1 MTDLALRPVHP
12 PTDSAATATG
22 PAGPAAAGT
31 ITGGT
36 AAGGV
41 STAGTAVGGTAAGG
55 AVGPRTADDAAAAP
69 TAAMAGQAYTGLAVA
84 ALALLGLAVGG
95 PLQAPAAVAFAV
107 LGPGAA
113 LLSHL
118 TVRPT
123 ATRWA
128 LTVLASLAGYAAVA
142 TGSVW
147 VGWWQPQATVAAL
160 AAAVAVACVTALARI
175 RRQRAA
181 GRLTSRVARLAAGG
195 PVPRSAAAVRPLPA
209 HARPLLAHVAVLGIA
224 VALWLIALTR
234 TDLGEVG
241 GFGLL
246 GTISPVWV
254 AALAVTVGGFVTAL
268 AGLRRDT
275 GLRRQTELRGDTGR
289 GVAAAG
295 YLVALVALLHGTT
308 PLLLDEPQYAWTY
321 KHLGVIEYLA
331 AGNPV
336 GAAQDI
342 YQQWPALFA
351 GAAQLGAV
359 GGIAPATLADW
370 SPVFFNLAA
379 APVLYA
385 IARTLSGD
393 RRVAYLTV
401 FGFVA
406 VNWIEEDYLSPQALG
421 FLLSLGVL
429 LVVLTWL
436 RTPGDGTGR
445 QGGGTGRPGQGRRVP
460 VVPVLGVLALL
471 AVLTAAHQLSP
482 YLVVA
487 QVAVLAVLRLI
498 RPRWLPLAMGVIV
511 VGYLLPRFG
520 FVSES
525 FGVFDGF
532 DIFSNAAGNADGWGS
547 TGQAFSAIVVRTLAL
562 SVWALTALAVL
573 SYRRRLRT
581 VLVPALL
588 AATPFVL
595 IAGQSYGG
603 EAIYR
608 VFLFSAPWCAYLIAK
623 ALVDRADQCAHR
635 LAGRAGAAPG
645 RRWLGPVAAVT
656 LAVALTGFALATVQG
671 RHGQLVVDR
680 QTSDEV
686 AAARQLY
693 ATAEPGATI
702 AVATSN
708 FPSRLTAAYP
718 EFNTDVPA
726 GEPDLVV
733 GAQLRGAALDGE
745 HLPTIEEFLRSFD
758 GAPAY
763 LVVSDG
769 MRRQADYFGYFP
781 PGSLDRLEQ
790 LLDGR
795 DGWSVFQR
803 SADVTVYRYTG

>member
-1 MTDLALRPVHP
+1 MLAL
-12 PTDSAATATG
+12 
-22 PAGPAAAGT
+22 
-31 ITGGT
+31 I
-36 AAGGV
+36 
-41 STAGTAVGGTAAGG
+41 
-55 AVGPRTADDAAAAP
+55 
-69 TAAMAGQAYTGLAVA
+69 GLAA
-84 ALALLGLAVGG
+84 GG
-95 PLQAPAAVAFAV
+95 PLQAATAVAFAV
-107 LGPGAA
+107 VGPGAA
-113 LLSHL
+113 LFSHL
-118 TVRPT
+118 PVRPA

-128 LTVLASLAGYAAVA
+128 STVLASLAGYATAASV
-142 TGSVW
+142 SVW
-147 VGWWQPQATVAAL
+147 VGWWEPRLLVAAM
-160 AAAVAVACVTALARI
+160 AAAVAVACAAALVRL
-175 RRQRAA
+175 RRAGGAALPRSRPALA
-181 GRLTSRVARLAAGG
+181 GRLVVGHLLVIGLAVTLWQVAI
-195 PVPRSAAAVRPLPA
+195 V
-209 HARPLLAHVAVLGIA
+209 
-224 VALWLIALTR
+224 R
-234 TDLGEVG
+234 TDSTEIS

-246 GTISPVWV
+246 ATVSPFFFAALALTVAGFV
-254 AALAVTVGGFVTAL
+254 AALASMRPTADDARRPTEAGTRAAEVG
-268 AGLRRDT
+268 RRPA
-275 GLRRQTELRGDTGR
+275 GR
-289 GVAAAG
+289 GLVATG
-295 YLVALVALLHGTT
+295 YLVLLIALLHGTT

-321 KHLGVIEYLA
+321 KHLGVLEYIA

-336 GAAQDI
+336 AAAQDI

-351 GAAQLGAV
+351 GAAQLASA

-385 IARTLSGD
+385 IARTLADD

-401 FGFVA
+401 FGFLA
-406 VNWIEEDYLSPQALG
+406 INWIEEDYLSPQAFG

-436 RTPGDGTGR
+436 RSPAGSRGRTDAARTGR
-445 QGGGTGRPGQGRRVP
+445 LRRVGP
-460 VVPVLGVLALL
+460 VVAALALL

-498 RPRWLPLAMGVIV
+498 RPRWLPLAMGAIVI
-511 VGYLLPRFG
+511 GYLLPRFG

-532 DIFSNAAGNADGWGS
+532 DVFANAAGNAEGWGS

-562 SVWALTALAVL
+562 TVWALTALAVL

-588 AATPFVL
+588 AATLFVL

-623 ALVDRADQCAHR
+623 ALVDLADRRADRSRPAGTDQSHR
-635 LAGRAGAAPG
+635 SGTG
-645 RRWLGPVAAVT
+645 RRWLGPVAAAALAVT
-656 LAVALTGFALATVQG
+656 LGGFALATVQG

-693 ATAEPGATI
+693 ADAEPGATI
-702 AVATSN
+702 AVAASN
-708 FPSRLTAAYP
+708 FPSRLTGAYP
-718 EFNTDVPA
+718 QFNTDVPA

-733 GAQLRGAALDGE
+733 GADLRGAALDGE

-758 GAPAY
+758 GDPAY
-763 LVVSDG
+763 LVISDG
-769 MRRQADYFGYFP
+769 MRRQSDYFGYFQ

-803 SADVTVYRYTG
+803 SDDVTVYRYTG

>member
-1 MTDLALRPVHP
+1 MTDLALRPVRP
-12 PTDSAATATG
+12 FLEPAAVPATPAVETT
-22 PAGPAAAGT
+22 PAGVAGRR
-31 ITGGT
+31 G
-36 AAGGV
+36 
-41 STAGTAVGGTAAGG
+41 
-55 AVGPRTADDAAAAP
+55 DAAPAGDTAP
-69 TAAMAGQAYTGLAVA
+69 DPRAGRTGQAYTGLIVAV
-84 ALALLGLAVGG
+84 LALLGLSAGD
-95 PLQAPAAVAFAV
+95 PWQAPTAVAFAA

-118 TVRPT
+118 AVRPA

-128 LTVLASLAGYAAVA
+128 TTVLASLAGYAAVA

-147 VGWWQPQATVAAL
+147 AGWWQPRL
-160 AAAVAVACVTALARI
+160 AVGTMAVAVAAVSAAGLL
-175 RRQRAA
+175 RAA
-181 GRLTSRVARLAAGG
+181 RAGHGHGSRPGPVRRWPHARRAGLAGRPAVAR
-195 PVPRSAAAVRPLPA
+195 
-209 HARPLLAHVAVLGIA
+209 RPLLAHAVVIGAAL
-224 VALWLIALTR
+224 ALWWIAMSR
-234 TDLGEVG
+234 TDVAEVG

-246 GTISPVWV
+246 GTVSPIFL
-254 AALAVTVGGFVTAL
+254 AALALTVAGFVAAL
-268 AGLRRDT
+268 AGLRPTADRT
-275 GLRRQTELRGDTGR
+275 AGR
-289 GVAAAG
+289 GLAAAG
-295 YLVALVALLHGTT
+295 YLVLLVVLLHGTT
-308 PLLLDEPQYAWTY
+308 PLLLDQPQYAWTY
-321 KHLGVIEYLA
+321 KHLGVIDLIA

-336 GAAQDI
+336 DAATDI

-351 GAAQLGAV
+351 GAAQLGAA

-385 IARTLSGD
+385 IARTLADD

-401 FGFVA
+401 FGFFA
-406 VNWIEEDYLSPQALG
+406 VNWVEEDYLSPQAFG

-429 LVVLTWL
+429 LIVLTWL
-436 RTPGDGTGR
+436 RSPAGGSASDCRDG
-445 QGGGTGRPGQGRRVP
+445 PDRRVRGWAT
-460 VVPVLGVLALL
+460 VAALALL

-487 QVAVLAVLRLI
+487 QVAVLAALRLV
-498 RPRWLPLAMGVIV
+498 RPRWLPLAMGAV
-511 VGYLLPRFG
+511 VLGYLLPRFG
-520 FVSES
+520 FVSEA

-532 DIFSNAAGNADGWGS
+532 DIFANAAGNAESWGS

-562 SVWALTALAVL
+562 TVWALTVLAVL
-573 SYRRRLRT
+573 AYRRRLRT

-595 IAGQSYGG
+595 LAAQSYGG

-608 VFLFSAPWCAYLIAK
+608 VFLFSAPWCAFLIAR
-623 ALVDRADQCAHR
+623 AVVDRADRR
-635 LAGRAGAAPG
+635 LDRADQRRVGRR
-645 RRWLGPVAAVT
+645 RRWLGPVAAV
-656 LAVALTGFALATVQG
+656 AVAAALGGFALGTVQG
-671 RHGQLVVDR
+671 RHGQLAVDR
-680 QTSDEV
+680 QTADEV

-693 ATAEPGATI
+693 AAAEPGATI

-718 EFNTDVPA
+718 QFNTDVPA

-745 HLPTIEEFLRSFD
+745 HLPAIEQFLGSFTGD
-758 GAPAY
+758 PAY

-769 MRRQADYFGYFP
+769 MRRQSDYFGYFA
-781 PGSLDRLEQ
+781 PGSLDRLER

-803 SADVTVYRYTG
+803 SDDVTVYRYAG

>member
-1 MTDLALRPVHP
+1 MTDLALRPVRP
-12 PTDSAATATG
+12 FPQAPA
-22 PAGPAAAGT
+22 AGPAVD
-31 ITGGT
+31 T
-36 AAGGV
+36 APGV
-41 STAGTAVGGTAAGG
+41 DTAPAVDGVP
-55 AVGPRTADDAAAAP
+55 AVDGRT
-69 TAAMAGQAYTGLAVA
+69 GQARTGLVVAV
-84 ALALLGLAVGG
+84 LALLGLAAGG
-95 PLQAPAAVAFAV
+95 PWQAPTAVAFAA

-118 TVRPT
+118 TVRPA

-128 LTVLASLAGYAAVA
+128 TTVLASLAGYAAVA

-147 VGWWQPQATVAAL
+147 AGWWQPRLAVAAM
-160 AAAVAVACVTALARI
+160 AVAVAAVS
-175 RRQRAA
+175 AA
-181 GRLTSRVARLAAGG
+181 GLLRAGRAGHGHGSRPGPVRRWPHARRAGLAGRPAVAR
-195 PVPRSAAAVRPLPA
+195 
-209 HARPLLAHVAVLGIA
+209 RPLLAHAVVIGAAL
-224 VALWLIALTR
+224 ALWWIAMSH
-234 TDLGEVG
+234 TDVAQVG

-246 GTISPVWV
+246 GTVSPIFL
-254 AALAVTVGGFVTAL
+254 AALALAVAGFVAAL
-268 AGLRRDT
+268 AGLRPAADRPNAADRT
-275 GLRRQTELRGDTGR
+275 TAADRATGR
-289 GVAAAG
+289 GLAAAG
-295 YLVALVALLHGTT
+295 YLVLLVVLLHGTT
-308 PLLLDEPQYAWTY
+308 PLLLDQPQYAWTY
-321 KHLGVIEYLA
+321 KHLGVIDLIA

-336 GAAQDI
+336 DAATDI

-351 GAAQLGAV
+351 GAAQLGAA

-385 IARTLSGD
+385 IARTLADD

-401 FGFVA
+401 FGFFA
-406 VNWIEEDYLSPQALG
+406 VNWVEEDYLSPQAFG

-429 LVVLTWL
+429 LIVLTWL
-436 RTPGDGTGR
+436 RSPAGGSASDRRDG
-445 QGGGTGRPGQGRRVP
+445 PDRRVRGWAT
-460 VVPVLGVLALL
+460 VAALALL

-487 QVAVLAVLRLI
+487 QVAVLAALRLV
-498 RPRWLPLAMGVIV
+498 RPRWLPLAMGAV
-511 VGYLLPRFG
+511 VLGYLLPRFG
-520 FVSES
+520 FVSEA

-532 DIFSNAAGNADGWGS
+532 DIFANAAGNAESWGS

-562 SVWALTALAVL
+562 TVWALTVLAVL
-573 SYRRRLRT
+573 AYRRRLRT

-595 IAGQSYGG
+595 LAAQSYGG

-608 VFLFSAPWCAYLIAK
+608 VFLFSAPWCAFLIAR
-623 ALVDRADQCAHR
+623 AVVDRADRQLDRADQRRVDRADQR
-635 LAGRAGAAPG
+635 RVGRR
-645 RRWLGPVAAVT
+645 RRWLGPVAAVAV
-656 LAVALTGFALATVQG
+656 AVALGGFALGTVQG
-671 RHGQLVVDR
+671 RHGQLAVDR
-680 QTSDEV
+680 QTADEV

-693 ATAEPGATI
+693 AAAEPGATI

-718 EFNTDVPA
+718 QFNTDVPA

-745 HLPTIEEFLRSFD
+745 HLPAIEQFLGSFTGD
-758 GAPAY
+758 PAY

-769 MRRQADYFGYFP
+769 MRRQSDYFGYFP
-781 PGSLDRLEQ
+781 PGSLDRLER

-803 SADVTVYRYTG
+803 SDDVTVYRYAG

>member
-1 MTDLALRPVHP
+1 MTDLALRPVRP
-12 PTDSAATATG
+12 FPEPA
-22 PAGPAAAGT
+22 AGPA
-31 ITGGT
+31 T
-36 AAGGV
+36 AAAE
-41 STAGTAVGGTAAGG
+41 TAPAGDTAPDPRAG
-55 AVGPRTADDAAAAP
+55 RT
-69 TAAMAGQAYTGLAVA
+69 GQAYTGLIVAV
-84 ALALLGLAVGG
+84 LALLGLAAGA
-95 PLQAPAAVAFAV
+95 PWQAPTAVAFAA

-118 TVRPT
+118 TVRPA

-128 LTVLASLAGYAAVA
+128 TTVLASLAGYAAVA

-147 VGWWQPQATVAAL
+147 AGWWQPRLAVAAM
-160 AAAVAVACVTALARI
+160 AVAVAAVSAVGL
-175 RRQRAA
+175 
-181 GRLTSRVARLAAGG
+181 LRVARAGRGPGSRPG
-195 PVPRSAAAVRPLPA
+195 PVRRWPLVRRPGLARRS
-209 HARPLLAHVAVLGIA
+209 LLAHTVVIGVALALWWIA
-224 VALWLIALTR
+224 VSR
-234 TDLGEVG
+234 TDVAAVG

-246 GTISPVWV
+246 GTVSPFFL
-254 AALAVTVGGFVTAL
+254 AALALTVTGFVAAL
-268 AGLRRDT
+268 AGLRPTADRA
-275 GLRRQTELRGDTGR
+275 TGR
-289 GVAAAG
+289 GLAAAG
-295 YLVALVALLHGTT
+295 YLVLLVVLLHGTT
-308 PLLLDEPQYAWTY
+308 PLLLDQPQYAWTY
-321 KHLGVIEYLA
+321 KHLGVIDFIT

-336 GAAQDI
+336 DAATDI

-351 GAAQLGAV
+351 GAAQLGAA
-359 GGIAPATLADW
+359 GAIAPATLADW

-385 IARTLSGD
+385 IARTLADD
-393 RRVAYLTV
+393 RRVAYLTM
-401 FGFVA
+401 FGFFA
-406 VNWIEEDYLSPQALG
+406 VNWVEEDYLSPQAFG

-429 LVVLTWL
+429 LIVLTWL
-436 RTPGDGTGR
+436 RSPAGASAPD
-445 QGGGTGRPGQGRRVP
+445 RR
-460 VVPVLGVLALL
+460 GVRGWATVAALALL

-487 QVAVLAVLRLI
+487 QVAVLAALRLV
-498 RPRWLPLAMGVIV
+498 RPRWLPLAMGAV
-511 VGYLLPRFG
+511 VLGYLLPRFG
-520 FVSES
+520 FVSEA

-532 DIFSNAAGNADGWGS
+532 DIFSNAAGNAESWGS

-562 SVWALTALAVL
+562 TVWALTVLAVL
-573 SYRRRLRT
+573 AYRRRLRT

-595 IAGQSYGG
+595 LAAQSYGG

-608 VFLFSAPWCAYLIAK
+608 VFLFSAPWCAFLIAR
-623 ALVDRADQCAHR
+623 AVVDWADRRLDRADQR
-635 LAGRAGAAPG
+635 QVG
-645 RRWLGPVAAVT
+645 RRRRRRRLGPAAAVAV
-656 LAVALTGFALATVQG
+656 AVALGGFALGTVQG
-671 RHGQLVVDR
+671 RHGQLAVDR
-680 QTSDEV
+680 QTADEV

-718 EFNTDVPA
+718 QFNTDVPA

-745 HLPTIEEFLRSFD
+745 HLPAIEEFLGSFTGD
-758 GAPAY
+758 PAY

-769 MRRQADYFGYFP
+769 MRRQSDYFGYFP
-781 PGSLDRLEQ
+781 PGSLDRLQQ

-803 SADVTVYRYTG
+803 SDDVTVYRYAG

>member
-1 MTDLALRPVHP
+1 MTDLALRPVRP
-12 PTDSAATATG
+12 LTDPAAAD
-22 PAGPAAAGT
+22 PAAAGAA
-31 ITGGT
+31 
-36 AAGGV
+36 AAG
-41 STAGTAVGGTAAGG
+41 AL
-55 AVGPRTADDAAAAP
+55 GPRAADAAAP

-95 PLQAPAAVAFAV
+95 PVQAPAAVAFAV

-113 LLSHL
+113 LLSHV
-118 TVRPT
+118 TVRPA

-147 VGWWQPQATVAAL
+147 AGWWQPQATVAAL
-160 AAAVAVACVTALARI
+160 ATAVAVACATALVRT

-181 GRLTSRVARLAAGG
+181 ARVAGRVGRSAAGG
-195 PVPRSAAAVRPLPA
+195 PVRRAAAAVRPILA
-209 HARPLLAHVAVLGIA
+209 HAAVLGVA
-224 VALWLIALTR
+224 VTLWVIALVR
-234 TDLGEVG
+234 TDLTEVG

-246 GTISPVWV
+246 GTISPVYV

-268 AGLRRDT
+268 AGLRR
-275 GLRRQTELRGDTGR
+275 DTGR

-321 KHLGVIEYLA
+321 KHLGVIEYIG

-370 SPVFFNLAA
+370 SPVFFNLAV

-406 VNWIEEDYLSPQALG
+406 VNWVEEDYLSPQALG

-436 RTPGDGTGR
+436 RPGSAVAASAPDVAGR
-445 QGGGTGRPGQGRRVP
+445 LAGSPTRRRRTV
-460 VVPVLGVLALL
+460 GAVLAALGLL

-487 QVAVLAVLRLI
+487 QVAVLTVVGAV
-498 RPRWLPLAMGVIV
+498 RPRWLPLAMGGIV
-511 VGYLLPRFG
+511 LGYLLPRFG
-520 FVSES
+520 FVAEA

-532 DIFSNAAGNADGWGS
+532 DIFANAAGNADGWGS
-547 TGQAFSAIVVRTLAL
+547 TGQAFSAVVVRTLAL
-562 SVWALTALAVL
+562 TVWALTVLAVL

-588 AATPFVL
+588 AATPFL
-595 IAGQSYGG
+595 LLAGQSYGG

-608 VFLFSAPWCAYLIAK
+608 VFLFSAPWCAYLIAA
-623 ALVDRADQCAHR
+623 ALVDRADQRAHR

-645 RRWLGPVAAVT
+645 RRWLGPVAAVAV
-656 LAVALTGFALATVQG
+656 AVALGGFALGTVQG
-671 RHGQLVVDR
+671 RHGQLSVDR
-680 QTSDEV
+680 QSSDEV

-708 FPSRLTAAYP
+708 FPSRLTGAYP

-758 GAPAY
+758 GEPAY

-769 MRRQADYFGYFP
+769 MRRQSDYFGYFP

-803 SADVTVYRYTG
+803 SDDVTVYRYTG